1 MESLKNRIREAR
13 NISDSSLNA
22 YMRNMKVM
30 NQELNDEQEFNP
42 DNWIGDFDKVKE
54 FLKKPNKKTG
64 KHSISTEKTRIAT
77 ILVVLR
83 LEPEKNKELIKKY
96 TDYLDETKKIY
107 EGNIASHKKSLRESE
122 NWCSLEDLKK
132 VFNKLAKQVRIE
144 ELNKANKVVISKQ
157 QKDLLQQYLVA
168 GLYVLIPPNRNRDFS
183 EMKFISNEEF
193 DNLSEEDKQNNNYLV
208 IKNRQKKFFS
218 FGDYKNKKYL
228 GRHEQQITGK
238 LNSVINLWLKFNK
251 DRKNKFLLL
260 NSKGGK
266 MSANSLTKYLMKI
279 FSSTGKNKISS
290 CMLRHIYATHNEDM
304 IKYREAKKKAEEN
317 ATNMKHTLNMNN
329 NYVKY

>member
-107 EGNIASHKKSLRESE
+107 EGNIASHKK
-122 NWCSLEDLKK
+122 
-132 VFNKLAKQVRIE
+132 V
-144 ELNKANKVVISKQ
+144 
-157 QKDLLQQYLVA
+157 
-168 GLYVLIPPNRNRDFS
+168 
-183 EMKFISNEEF
+183 
-193 DNLSEEDKQNNNYLV
+193 
-208 IKNRQKKFFS
+208 
-218 FGDYKNKKYL
+218 
-228 GRHEQQITGK
+228 
-238 LNSVINLWLKFNK
+238 
-251 DRKNKFLLL
+251 
-260 NSKGGK
+260 
-266 MSANSLTKYLMKI
+266 
-279 FSSTGKNKISS
+279 
-290 CMLRHIYATHNEDM
+290 
-304 IKYREAKKKAEEN
+304 
-317 ATNMKHTLNMNN
+317 
-329 NYVKY
+329 